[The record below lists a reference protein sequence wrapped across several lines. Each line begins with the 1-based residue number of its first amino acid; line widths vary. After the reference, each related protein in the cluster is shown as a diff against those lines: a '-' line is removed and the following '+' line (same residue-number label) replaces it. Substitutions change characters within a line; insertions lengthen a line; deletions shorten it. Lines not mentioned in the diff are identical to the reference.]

1 LAAQPSPNADERS
14 FLLGLIGAPIK
25 HSASPAMHEAAA
37 AALGCR
43 AHYQLIEIEN
53 GDGKKLRGLL
63 DGVRDL
69 GFAGVN
75 VTYPYKEAVVPL
87 LDSLSADARTMAA
100 VNTIVVDH
108 GRLVGHNTD
117 VTGFARA
124 AEPLVA
130 KSTGPIAVIG
140 AGGVGKAAAFAMAKV
155 GADEIRIFDRDSRRA
170 DALGAM
176 LRGLVRIRLC
186 RDVAEM
192 LDGCRG
198 AVNATPVGMWP
209 NRDSPIPRDLL
220 HSGLWIADAV
230 YSPLWTPLLLA
241 AREAGAEVMTGRTLA
256 INQAVDA
263 FKLFTGLHAPEA
275 AMAAAFDTAIAARP
289 AVTVAA

>member
-1 LAAQPSPNADERS
+1 LVTQPPPNGDHRP
-14 FLLGLIGAPIK
+14 FLLGLVGAPIK

-37 AALGCR
+37 ASLGRKAL
-43 AHYQLIEIEN
+43 YQLIEIE
-53 GDGKKLRGLL
+53 GADEKKLRELL

-87 LDSLSADARTMAA
+87 LDSLSADAETMAA

-108 GRLVGHNTD
+108 GRLSGHNTD
-117 VTGFARA
+117 VTGFAKA
-124 AEPLVA
+124 VAPLLT

-140 AGGVGKAAAFAMAKV
+140 AGGVGKAAAFAMVKV
-155 GADEIRIFDRDSRRA
+155 GATEIRIFDRDFRRTET
-170 DALGAM
+170 LGAM
-176 LRGLVRIRLC
+176 LHGLVRVRAC
-186 RDVAEM
+186 RDIAET

-209 NRDSPIPRDLL
+209 NRDSSIPPNLL
-220 HSGLWIADAV
+220 HSGLWVSDAV

-241 AREAGAEVMTGRTLA
+241 ARDAGAEVMTGRTLA

-263 FKLFTGLHAPEA
+263 FNLFTGLPAPEA
-275 AMAAAFDTAIAARP
+275 AMAAAFDAAIASRS
-289 AVTVAA
+289 VATAAA